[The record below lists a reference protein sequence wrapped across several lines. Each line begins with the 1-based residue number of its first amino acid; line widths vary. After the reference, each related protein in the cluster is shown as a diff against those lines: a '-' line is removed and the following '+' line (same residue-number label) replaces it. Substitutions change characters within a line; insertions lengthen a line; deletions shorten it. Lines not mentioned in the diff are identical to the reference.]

1 MKFASYLA
9 SHAAFLSQ
17 KEAMICGARRVTFA
31 ELDRVSTEIAIALQG
46 LGLTTG
52 DRVGL
57 YMPNCVEF
65 AFAFFGIVKAGG
77 IAVPIN
83 LRLAPPEVA
92 FMLDDAKP
100 FAVFT
105 SSQHA
110 VDFDIAAAASTHA
123 FAARRI
129 AVGGDVRDGE
139 VDFMGMCVKGD
150 TSPRGDTS
158 LREVPVEFDDCMIS
172 YTSGTTGTPKGA
184 ILTQSNYV
192 VMNGFMNAMYWGFKE
207 DDRILITTPLA
218 HRTAFAR
225 MGNMLVHGC
234 TLVILPGFDAVEV
247 ARTIEAERISVLGVV
262 PTVIRLLMPEIE
274 KAPERFATLERVL
287 ATGEAFAIELKQ
299 RFMRLL
305 PEVQLYSFF
314 AMTEVGVVTL
324 LKPQDQLAHAASV
337 GRVVPGIEMK
347 LLDDSG
353 KQVPVGDPGE
363 VWVRTGIP
371 GNYLNMRE
379 YYNRPEANRESI
391 RNGWFATGDIATIDA
406 DGYVTIVDRKKDM
419 ILSGGYNIY
428 SKEVEAALCAHP
440 AVAQAAVV
448 GVPDPVFGEAVAA
461 YVVTRGGVAP
471 SAQELTAWCSE
482 RIAGYKK
489 PKHYRFVQTLP
500 ENSTGKVLKRILRD
514 QFLREVA

>member
-1 MKFASYLA
+1 MKFAPYLA
-9 SHAAFLSQ
+9 SHAAFLPQ
-17 KEAMICGARRVTFA
+17 KEALVCGNRRVNFA
-31 ELDRVSTEIAIALQG
+31 ELDQVSTQIAIALQG
-46 LGLTTG
+46 MGLSTG

-57 YMPNCVEF
+57 YLPNCVEF

-92 FMLDDAKP
+92 FMLDDTQP

-105 SSQHA
+105 SSEHA
-110 VDFDIAAAASTHA
+110 EDLDRAAAASTCA
-123 FAARRI
+123 IAARRI
-129 AVGGDVRDGE
+129 AIGGLVRDGE
-139 VDFMGMCVKGD
+139 VNFGSMCTKGE
-150 TSPRGDTS
+150 TK
-158 LREVPVEFDDCMIS
+158 LRDVPVEFDDCMIA
-172 YTSGTTGTPKGA
+172 YTSRTTGKPKGA

-192 VMNGFMNAMYWGFKE
+192 VMNGFMNGIYWGINE
-207 DDRILITTPLA
+207 ADRILITTPLA

-225 MGNMLVHGC
+225 LGNMLVHGC
-234 TLVILPGFDAVEV
+234 TLVILPGFDAGEV
-247 ARTIEAERISVLGVV
+247 ARAIEDERISVLGVV
-262 PTVIRLLMPEIE
+262 PTVIRLLMPEID
-274 KAPERFATLERVL
+274 KAPERFATVERVL
-287 ATGEAFAIELKQ
+287 ATGEAFAVELKQ

-305 PEVQLYSFF
+305 PKVKLYSFF
-314 AMTEVGVVTL
+314 AMTEIGVVTL
-324 LKPQDQLAHAASV
+324 LKPEEQFVHAASV
-337 GRVVPGIEMK
+337 GRVVPGVEMK
-347 LLDDSG
+347 LLDDSRNE
-353 KQVPVGDPGE
+353 VPVGDPGE

-461 YVVTRGGVAP
+461 FVVTREGAAP

-500 ENSTGKVLKRILRD
+500 ENSTGKVLKRTLREE
-514 QFLREVA
+514 FLRVVA

>member
-9 SHAAFLSQ
+9 SHATFLPE
-17 KEAMICGARRVTFA
+17 KEALICGDRRVTFA
-31 ELDRVSTEIAIALQG
+31 ELDRVSSNIAVALQG
-46 LGLTTG
+46 LGLRTG

-92 FMLDDAKP
+92 FMLDDAQP
-100 FAVFT
+100 FAVFAA
-105 SSQHA
+105 SEHA
-110 VDFDIAAAASTHA
+110 AEFDRAAAAS
-123 FAARRI
+123 ARECTTLRI
-129 AVGGDVRDGE
+129 AVNGHVREGE
-139 VDFMGMCVKGD
+139 VDFKAMCVKGD
-150 TSPRGDTS
+150 SI
-158 LREVPVEFDDCMIS
+158 LRDVPVAFDDCMIS
-172 YTSGTTGTPKGA
+172 YTSGTTGKPKGA

-192 VMNGFMNAMYWGFKE
+192 VMNGFLNGMYWGFTE
-207 DDRILITTPLA
+207 DDRILVTTPLA

-247 ARTIEAERISVLGVV
+247 TKAIERERISVLGVV

-274 KAPERFATLERVL
+274 KAPERFATIERVL

-299 RFMRLL
+299 QFMRCL
-305 PEVQLYSFF
+305 PKVRLYSFF
-314 AMTEVGVVTL
+314 AMTEVGVITL

-353 KQVPVGDPGE
+353 TEVAVGDPGE

-391 RNGWFATGDIATIDA
+391 RNGWFATGDMAVIDP

-461 YVVTRGGVAP
+461 FVVAREGAAP
-471 SAQELTAWCSE
+471 AADELTAWCIE

-489 PKHYRFVQTLP
+489 PKHYRFVSTLP
-500 ENSTGKVLKRILRD
+500 ENSTGKVLKRVLRD
-514 QFLREVA
+514 EFLRKLA

>member
-9 SHAAFLSQ
+9 SHAAFLPR
-17 KEAMICGARRVTFA
+17 KEALICGDRRVSFA
-31 ELDRVSTEIAIALQG
+31 ELDEVSTEIAIALQRMG
-46 LGLTTG
+46 LSTG

-57 YMPNCVEF
+57 YLPNCVEF

-92 FMLDDAKP
+92 FMLDDAQP
-100 FAVFT
+100 FAVFIA
-105 SSQHA
+105 SQHA
-110 VDFDIAAAASTHA
+110 ADFDIAVGASAHA
-123 FAARRI
+123 FTPRRI
-129 AVGGDVRDGE
+129 AVGGNVREGE
-139 VDFMGMCVKGD
+139 VNFEGMCVKGD
-150 TSPRGDTS
+150 TN

-172 YTSGTTGTPKGA
+172 YTSGTTGKPKGA

-192 VMNGFMNAMYWGFKE
+192 VMNGFMNGMYWGFKE
-207 DDRILITTPLA
+207 EDRILITTPLA

-247 ARTIEAERISVLGVV
+247 TRAIEDERISVLGVV

-287 ATGEAFAIELKQ
+287 ATGESFAVELKQ

-305 PEVQLYSFF
+305 PKVDLYSFF

-353 KQVPVGDPGE
+353 NKVPVGDPGE

-379 YYNRPEANRESI
+379 YYNRPDANRESI

-440 AVAQAAVV
+440 AVALAAVV

-461 YVVTRGGVAP
+461 YVVTRAGAVP
-471 SAQELTAWCSE
+471 STEELTAWCSE

-489 PKHYRFVQTLP
+489 PKHYRFVQALP

-514 QFLREVA
+514 QFLRELA